1 MKLFELGDGGVGGQ
15 AAVTVRL
22 PARAGQPHGAT
33 ALIKAT
39 AARWRENL
47 GSFG

>member
-1 MKLFELGDGGVGGQ
+1 MKLFELGDGGMAGQ
-15 AAVTVRL
+15 ATVTVRL
-22 PARAGQPHGAT
+22 SARAGRAHT
-33 ALIKAT
+33 VALIKAT